1 MAILGKKGKK
11 GEKEMSFLE
20 HLEELRWHIIRSIL
34 AIVSFMV
41 IAFIFKNFLFDH
53 VILAPHRSDFI
64 TNRLLCHLG
73 DILNTPAL
81 CINSKPLNLIN
92 INMSGQLTTHFAVAM
107 VAGLILAFPVV
118 LWEFWQFFKPALK
131 ANEARYAQGAVFA
144 ASGLFFIGVLF
155 GYFML
160 APLSIHF
167 LSTYEISAEV
177 TNQINIRSYIS
188 TLSSICLATG
198 LIFELPIITF
208 FLTKIGIV
216 TPTFMR
222 KYRKHAIVIIFII
235 AAIITPPDVF
245 SQTLVAI
252 PLLLLYEVSIF
263 ISAWVMRQKAKDRE
277 EFFKDDTEKT
287 ETATS

>member
-1 MAILGKKGKK
+1 MAKFWNKGKD

-34 AIVSFMV
+34 AIVILMIV
-41 IAFIFKNFLFDH
+41 AFIFKKIIFGV
-53 VILAPHRSDFI
+53 VIMGPMKADFI
-64 TNRLLCHLG
+64 TNRLLCQLG
-73 DILNTPAL
+73 DMMNAPSL
-81 CINSKPLNLIN
+81 CINQVPFNLIN
-92 INMSGQLTTHFAVAM
+92 IKMSGQITTHITVAL

-131 ANEARYAQGAVFA
+131 ETEARYARGAVFA
-144 ASGLFFIGVLF
+144 ASMLFFTGVLF

-167 LSTYEISAEV
+167 LSTYEIDPSV
-177 TNQINIRSYIS
+177 TNQINVRSYIG
-188 TLSSICLATG
+188 TLTSICLATG
-198 LIFELPIITF
+198 LVFELPIITF
-208 FLTKIGIV
+208 FLTKIGVV

-222 KYRKHAIVIIFII
+222 KYRKHSIVVIFII

-252 PLLLLYEVSIF
+252 PLLILYEVSIF
-263 ISAWVMRQKAKDRE
+263 ISARVIKQKEKASA
-277 EFFKDDTEKT
+277 EFFNQD
-287 ETATS
+287 